1 MTQDAGKRR
10 IIVVGGGFAGLW
22 AAAAA
27 ARARELF
34 GLTPAALDIALVAPD
49 PFHTIRVRCYE
60 DDLAAIRLPLDDLL
74 APMGVTR
81 VEAAVTT
88 IAPAARSLATGAGT
102 LAYDRLILAAGS
114 KLTMPSVPCA
124 QPTFDVD
131 SYAGAERLAA
141 HLASLAAGPRDA
153 AAGTAVVIG
162 GGLAGVEIACELP
175 GRLRALLGDGDP
187 VRVVLVDHGE
197 IGAAM
202 GAGAVTVR
210 DAVAACGVEIRD
222 HSGIAA
228 VEADGVRLTD
238 GTSIP
243 ARTVLF
249 TTGAHASP
257 LASQL
262 GVPLDRLGR
271 VAVDAFLKVEG
282 VADIYAAG
290 DCAVAA
296 ADDLGHVTVMSC
308 QHARPMGRLAGHNAV
323 CDLAGR
329 FQDRVAFSAP
339 DYVTVMDL
347 GPEGAVYTSGWDRA
361 TLVASGAEAKT
372 VKQTINCSRIYPP
385 VPATKDA
392 LFAAAAPVL
401 QARPAAK

>member
-1 MTQDAGKRR
+1 MTQDSGTQR
-10 IIVVGGGFAGLW
+10 IVVIGGGFAGLW

-34 GLTPAALDIALVAPD
+34 GLDAGALEIALVAPY

-81 VEAAVTT
+81 IEAAVTA
-88 IAPAARSLATGAGT
+88 IDPAARSLATGAGP
-102 LAYDRLILAAGS
+102 LAYGRLILAAGS
-114 KLTMPSVPCA
+114 ALRVPDIPRA

-141 HLASLAAGPRDA
+141 HLRALASGPLDA
-153 AAGTAVVIG
+153 AAHAAVVIG

-175 GRLRALLGDGDP
+175 GRLRTLLGAGAP

-202 GAGAVTVR
+202 GAGAATVR
-210 DAVAACGVEIRD
+210 SALAAAGVEARD
-222 HSGIAA
+222 HSGVAS
-228 VEADGVRLTD
+228 VEADGVRLSD
-238 GTSIP
+238 GTMIP
-243 ARTVLF
+243 ARTVIF
-249 TTGAHASP
+249 TTGARASP
-257 LASQL
+257 LAGQL
-262 GVPLDRLGR
+262 GAPLDRLGR
-271 VAVDAFLKVEG
+271 VAVDAFLKVES
-282 VADIYAAG
+282 VAAVYAAG

-329 FQDRVAFSAP
+329 PEDRVAFSAP

-347 GPEGAVYTSGWDRA
+347 GPEGAVYTSGWDRG
-361 TLVASGAEAKT
+361 TLVASGAAAKT

-385 VPATKDA
+385 VPPTKDA

-401 QARPAAK
+401 QAPPATR

>member
-1 MTQDAGKRR
+1 MTQNAGTQR
-10 IIVVGGGFAGLW
+10 IVVIGGGFAGLW

-34 GLTPAALDIALVAPD
+34 GIDPGALEIALVAPEA
-49 PFHTIRVRCYE
+49 FHTIRVRCYE
-60 DDLAAIRLPLDDLL
+60 DNLAAIRLPLDDLL
-74 APMGVTR
+74 APIGVTR
-81 VEAAVTT
+81 IEAAVTA
-88 IAPAARSLATGAGT
+88 IDPAARTLATGAGP

-114 KLTMPSVPCA
+114 ALRMPDIPRA

-141 HLASLAAGPRDA
+141 HLASLAAGPRDG
-153 AAGTAVVIG
+153 AAGTAVIIG

-175 GRLRALLGDGDP
+175 GRLRALLGEGAP
-187 VRVVLVDHGE
+187 VRVVLVDRHE

-202 GAGAVTVR
+202 GAGAATVR
-210 DAVAACGVEIRD
+210 AALAASGVEARD
-222 HSGIAA
+222 HAGIAA
-228 VEADGVRLTD
+228 VEADGVRLAD
-238 GTSIP
+238 GTHIP
-243 ARTVLF
+243 ARTVVF

-257 LASQL
+257 LAGQL

-271 VAVDAFLKVEG
+271 VAVDAFLKVDG
-282 VADIYAAG
+282 VTDIYAAG

-296 ADDLGHVTVMSC
+296 ADGLGHVTVMSC

-329 FQDRVAFSAP
+329 LQDRVAFSAP

-347 GPEGAVYTSGWDRA
+347 GPEGAVYTSGWDRG
-361 TLVASGAEAKT
+361 TLVASGAAAKT

-385 VPATKDA
+385 LPATKEA
-392 LFAAAAPVL
+392 MFAAAAPVL
-401 QARPAAK
+401 QAPPATK

>member
-22 AAAAA
+22 GAAAA

-34 GLTPAALDIALVAPD
+34 GLDPAALEIALVAPD
-49 PFHTIRVRCYE
+49 AFHTIRVRCYE
-60 DDLAAIRLPLDDLL
+60 DDLAAIRVPLDDLL
-74 APMGVTR
+74 APIGVTR
-81 VEAAVTT
+81 IAAAVRA
-88 IAPAARSLATGAGT
+88 IDPAGHTLATDAGP

-114 KLTMPSVPCA
+114 ALTMPPVPCA

-141 HLASLAAGPRDA
+141 HLAALASGPRDG

-175 GRLRALLGDGDP
+175 GRLRALLGTGAP
-187 VRVVLVDHGE
+187 VRVVLVDRRE

-202 GAGAVTVR
+202 GAGAATVR
-210 DAVAACGVEIRD
+210 AALAAAGVEIRD

-228 VEADGVRLTD
+228 VEADGARLAD
-238 GTSIP
+238 GMHIP
-243 ARTVLF
+243 ARTVIF

-257 LASQL
+257 LTGQL

-282 VADIYAAG
+282 VGDVYAAG

-329 FQDRVAFSAP
+329 LSERVAFSAP

-385 VPATKDA
+385 VPATKEA